1 MQRPVIVLWVAT
13 LLTVIF
19 FILSQRYEITGGYR
33 LDRLT
38 GEVWAL
44 SYNTQKSLP
53 VQKTNSE
60 LIKRDQSSAKS
71 TNPLSKGLEEEKS
84 KSPFRETK

>member
-1 MQRPVIVLWVAT
+1 MQRPVMILWVAT

-38 GEVWAL
+38 GGVWAL

-53 VQKTNSE
+53 VQKTNNE
-60 LIKRDQSSAKS
+60 LIKRDQPAVKS
-71 TNPLSKGLEEEKS
+71 TNSFSKGLEEEKS
-84 KSPFRETK
+84 KSPFREQK

>member
-60 LIKRDQSSAKS
+60 LIKRDQSAAKS
-71 TNPLSKGLEEEKS
+71 TNSLSKGLEEDKS
-84 KSPFRETK
+84 KSPFRETR

>member
-13 LLTVIF
+13 LLTGIF

-53 VQKTNSE
+53 VQKTNNE
-60 LIKRDQSSAKS
+60 LIKKDQSAAKS
-71 TNPLSKGLEEEKS
+71 TNSFNKGLEEEKS

>member
-33 LDRLT
+33 LDRLI

-44 SYNTQKSLP
+44 SYTTQKSLP
-53 VQKTNSE
+53 VQKTNNE
-60 LIKRDQSSAKS
+60 LIKRDQSAAKS
-71 TNPLSKGLEEEKS
+71 TNFLSKGLEEEKP
-84 KSPFRETK
+84 KSPFRET